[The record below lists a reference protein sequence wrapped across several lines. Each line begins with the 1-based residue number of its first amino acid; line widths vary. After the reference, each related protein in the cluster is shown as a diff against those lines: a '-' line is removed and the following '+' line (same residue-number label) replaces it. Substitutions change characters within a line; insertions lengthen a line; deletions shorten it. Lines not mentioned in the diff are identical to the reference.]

1 MRLPIALGLSWP
13 RRVPDAVPA
22 CDWTTAQTW
31 TFEPLD
37 DAAFPAVRLAREVG
51 AAGGVAP
58 AIYNAANEEAVAAFL
73 AGRIA
78 FTQIVDTVARV
89 VEESVAEGLGNVDQL
104 SDVLHAET
112 SARARARALINGTA
126 PARALQPTAPTQHLG
141 EHA

>member
-1 MRLPIALGLSWP
+1 
-13 RRVPDAVPA
+13 V
-22 CDWTTAQTW
+22 
-31 TFEPLD
+31 
-37 DAAFPAVRLAREVG
+37 
-51 AAGGVAP
+51 AGGVAP